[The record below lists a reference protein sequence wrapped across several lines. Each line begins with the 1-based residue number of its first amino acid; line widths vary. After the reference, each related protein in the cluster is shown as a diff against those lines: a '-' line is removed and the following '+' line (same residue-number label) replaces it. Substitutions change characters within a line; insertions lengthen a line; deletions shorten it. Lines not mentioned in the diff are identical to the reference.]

1 VPLVLA
7 VFVRVSRMRV
17 KWADAYFNVCQM
29 SGRWL
34 GSREIMQD
42 VMYLKSSLNVSG
54 NGPGS
59 VGSVGSDPLQHTQ
72 ETQAARQ
79 KETK

>member
-1 VPLVLA
+1 
-7 VFVRVSRMRV
+7 
-17 KWADAYFNVCQM
+17 
-29 SGRWL
+29 
-34 GSREIMQD
+34 MQD

>member
-59 VGSVGSDPLQHTQ
+59 DPLQHTQ

>member
-1 VPLVLA
+1 VPLALA

-59 VGSVGSDPLQHTQ
+59 VGSVALQHTQ
-72 ETQAARQ
+72 KAQAAGQ